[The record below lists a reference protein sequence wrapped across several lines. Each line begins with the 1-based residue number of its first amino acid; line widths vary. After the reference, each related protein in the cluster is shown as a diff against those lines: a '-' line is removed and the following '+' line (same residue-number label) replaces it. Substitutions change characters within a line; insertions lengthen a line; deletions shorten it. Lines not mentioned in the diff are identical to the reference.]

1 MKFDIKCCFSCKFLL
16 GIVYFMNDYLKQCTN
31 FIFCWR
37 ILSFFYETYSLR
49 FTKHCRGTYSYMF
62 YFYISSLNKKRSKKK
77 RSRKTNEPACKKE
90 NTWKVDDISEFLRE
104 WMCWCVIVTTQEH
117 VLYTPTGSKKP
128 SCQIQFHSCW
138 KLRLTS
144 LTSPVTEWYS
154 GLQYRQSSAKNI

>member
-1 MKFDIKCCFSCKFLL
+1 MLKNFVIFLWNIQPKIHQTLQRHLFIYVFFSTFP
-16 GIVYFMNDYLKQCTN
+16 V
-31 FIFCWR
+31 W
-37 ILSFFYETYSLR
+37 
-49 FTKHCRGTYSYMF
+49 TK
-62 YFYISSLNKKRSKKK
+62 KEVKKK
-77 RSRKTNEPACKKE
+77 RSRKTSEPACKKE
-90 NTWKVDDISEFLRE
+90 NTWKVEDISEFLRE

-117 VLYTPTGSKKP
+117 VLYKPTGSKKP